1 MLTDLKMTILETIN
15 SMSVHDEYN
24 LKPVRGRISQ
34 LYVEIATFLIIM
46 MFWSL
51 IKWKHTYSY
60 LESTLEIFRW
70 E

>member
-1 MLTDLKMTILETIN
+1 MTILETIN

-46 MFWSL
+46 MF
-51 IKWKHTYSY
+51 
-60 LESTLEIFRW
+60 
-70 E
+70 

>member
-1 MLTDLKMTILETIN
+1 MDLKMTILETIN
-15 SMSVHDEYN
+15 SMLDHDEYN

-51 IKWKHTYSY
+51 IKWKYTYSY
-60 LESTLEIFRW
+60 LESTLEVFRW